1 MNTNKEINLINKW
14 LDYIPNKK
22 ILRIKLNDELTN
34 IYNKQTKLNC
44 IIIFDVEF
52 IRLCRNNEQLQTINE
67 MGGIILYKVK
77 YNWYLFAI
85 YHFNLPPQHSHMNE
99 LYLMLSKYNTLSKKT
114 ENKNIILENKL
125 FKYYPKDKNIY
136 FKINGYSLLK
146 KKKQYNLFIQI
157 INNIFRD
164 TDYKERL
171 IEDDKKFMKLTN
183 KIFNNSYLIVKG
195 TEDFK
200 ALNNHLILLKI
211 KPLLFNNYFDI
222 AIYNN
227 VLFNQCN
234 SAELSKTYECL
245 DKLNLT
251 YNFELYLK
259 IINEFT
265 NLKPHNPLVDAY
277 LTWIVYNIFILKR
290 F

>member
-1 MNTNKEINLINKW
+1 MNNNKEFIKINKW
-14 LDYIPNKK
+14 LSYILNKK
-22 ILRIKLNDELTN
+22 ILRIKLNDELNT
-34 IYNKQTKLNC
+34 IYNKQTELNS

-52 IRLCRNNEQLQTINE
+52 IRLCRNNQQLQTINE
-67 MGGIILYKVK
+67 MGGIILYKIN
-77 YNWYLFAI
+77 YYWHLFAI
-85 YHFNLPPQHSHMNE
+85 FHFNLPPQHNNMNE
-99 LYLMLSKYNTLSKKT
+99 LYLMLSKYNTLSAKT
-114 ENKNIILENKL
+114 EKKNIILENKL
-125 FKYYPKDKNIY
+125 FKYYPKDKKIY

-146 KKKQYNLFIQI
+146 KKKQYYLFIQI

-164 TDYKERL
+164 TDYKKRL

-183 KIFNNSYLIVKG
+183 KIFSNSYLIVKG

-200 ALNNHLILLKI
+200 ALNNHLILLNI
-211 KPLLFNNYFDI
+211 KPLVFNHYFDI

-227 VLFNQCN
+227 ILFNQCN
-234 SAELSKTYECL
+234 SAELAKTYECL

-251 YNFELYLK
+251 FGFESYLK

-277 LTWIVYNIFILKR
+277 LTWVLYNIFSLKR